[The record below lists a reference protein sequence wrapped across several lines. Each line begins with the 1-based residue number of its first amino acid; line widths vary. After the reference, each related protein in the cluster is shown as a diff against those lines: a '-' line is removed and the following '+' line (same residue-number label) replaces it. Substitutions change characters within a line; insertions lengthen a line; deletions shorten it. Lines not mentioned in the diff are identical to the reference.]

1 MRCVIFGGS
10 GGLGAAFTALL
21 LKRDDIELLHVGSR
35 VAPTLDDRRVQP
47 FTFDLEDEASI
58 SAAAQAIGKG
68 GPLDLV
74 LVASGILQ
82 REPDVRP
89 ERSWRSIELEAM
101 QQVFAVNTFG
111 PALIGKHFLPLM
123 RREGPCRFAAI
134 SARVGSIGDNRLGGW
149 HTYRASKAA
158 LNMMMRNFAIEMG
171 RHNREAIVV
180 SLHPGTVDT
189 GLSQPFQ
196 NNVPEGKLF
205 TPEYSA
211 SCLLSVLDELQPK
224 DTGGFFAWDGQPIE
238 W

>member
-1 MRCVIFGGS
+1 MRCAIFGGS
-10 GGLGAAFTALL
+10 GGLGQAFASLL
-21 LKRDDIELLHVGSR
+21 LARDDVDVVHVGSR
-35 VAPTLDDRRVQP
+35 NPPVSNDVRMHP
-47 FTFDLEDEASI
+47 FHFDFRDEASI
-58 SAAAQAIGKG
+58 EAASQAIGEG

-74 LVASGILQ
+74 IVATGILQ

-89 ERSWRSIELEAM
+89 ERSWRAIEPAAM
-101 QQVFAVNTFG
+101 EEVFAINTFG

-123 RREGPCRFAAI
+123 RRDGPCRFAAI

-149 HTYRASKAA
+149 HSYRASKAA

-171 RHNREAIVV
+171 RRNREAIVV

-196 NNVPEGKLF
+196 SNVPEGKLF

-211 SCLLSVLDELQPK
+211 SCLLSVLDGLGPK
-224 DTGGFFAWDGQPIE
+224 DNGGFFAWDGQAIE